1 MVESPRERRKYER
14 VKLLKPVPAKVGTA
28 RVFVME
34 LGVSGMRVAHQGAL
48 PRTGQPFK
56 IEFEWEARRLQ
67 FECEVVHN
75 DLHKLAK
82 GETEKSTYHAGV
94 HFVSAVGESA
104 VLLRKIVID
113 HVERALDEQRA
124 NARGIPAINA
134 QMYQTGKSR
143 EFIRCQLVN
152 GEWRRTNSTRNEQP
166 DNGFTVAA
174 DEDPAQLD
182 MLCEAYASGDPATR
196 KMIRAMAEASISTK
210 EGVPTRRYEP

>member
-1 MVESPRERRKYER
+1 
-14 VKLLKPVPAKVGTA
+14 
-28 RVFVME
+28 
-34 LGVSGMRVAHQGAL
+34 MRLAHQGGL
-48 PRTGQPFK
+48 PRQGQHFK

-82 GETEKSTYHAGV
+82 SEHEKSTYHAGA
-94 HFVSAVGESA
+94 HFIHAMGDSAIT
-104 VLLRKIVID
+104 LRKIVID

-124 NARGIPAINA
+124 NAKGIPAIAA

-152 GEWRRTNSTRNEQP
+152 GEWRRTNSTRNDQP

-182 MLCEAYASGDPATR
+182 MLCEAFASGDTETR
-196 KMIRAMAEASISTK
+196 KMIRAMAEASIGTK
-210 EGVPTRRYEP
+210 DGVPTRRYNP